1 MVMSSVYGTPS
12 HKVRAADISSLDY
25 TNMTVLDSGDDNWG
39 NYFAKMHFDAAG
51 CGGAS
56 GGFRVDINNLVGS
69 GWRWEYITFKWT
81 MGSSSFACWNFN
93 SSSDYGSAGLN
104 GLEAYNGPAYPV
116 GPISST
122 NLQDPSTDKVFFS
135 QNCWNK
141 AYDAG
146 YNAVVTARCDNAL
159 DYNVFHA
166 GFNFDDGLQKQ
177 FYMTRRRTSSTGV
190 AGPSHSRSCNGTDV
204 NSWAMVSD
212 IVVFRNPND

>member
-1 MVMSSVYGTPS
+1 MSSTYGTPS

-25 TNMTVLDSGDDNWG
+25 TNMTVVDSGDDNWG
-39 NYFAKMHFDAAG
+39 NYFAKMHFDTAG
-51 CGGAS
+51 CGAAS

-81 MGSSSFACWNFN
+81 MGSTSFACWNFN

-104 GLEAYNGPAYPV
+104 NLEVWNGPAYPV

-146 YNAVVTARCDNAL
+146 YNAVTMTRCDNAL
-159 DYNVFHA
+159 DYNVFHG
-166 GFNFDDGLQKQ
+166 GFNFDDGLQKH
-177 FYMTRRRTSSTGV
+177 FYMTRRRSSSTGV

>member
-1 MVMSSVYGTPS
+1 MSSIYGTPS
-12 HKVRAADISSLDY
+12 HKVTAADVSSLDY
-25 TNMTVLDSGDDNWG
+25 TNMTVQSSGNDNWG
-39 NYFAKMHFDAAG
+39 NYFAKMQFDAGG

-81 MGSSSFACWNFN
+81 MVGVTACWNFN
-93 SSSDYGSAGLN
+93 STSDYGSAGLN

-116 GPISST
+116 GPISGT
-122 NLQDPSTDKVFFS
+122 NLQDPSVDKVFFS

-146 YNAVVTARCDNAL
+146 YNAVVMARCDN
-159 DYNVFHA
+159 DVNYNVFH
-166 GFNFDDGLQKQ
+166 GGYSHGDGLEQY
-177 FYMTRRRTSSTGV
+177 FYMRRRRTSSSGI
-190 AGPSHSRSCNGTDV
+190 AGPSHSRSCNGTGSG
-204 NSWAMVSD
+204 NWAMVSD